1 MHFDFAYMG
10 KPVIYYQFDQQ
21 SFDEQQYAHSTYKAE
36 RDGFGPVV
44 FDEDSVEYAIEE
56 AFNRNFCMEDVYYKR
71 MRRFY
76 ELYDNHNCD
85 RVYSKICQ
93 L

>member
-1 MHFDFAYMG
+1 MG

-21 SFDEQQYAHSTYKAE
+21 LFDELQYPHSIYQAE

-44 FDEDSVEYAIEE
+44 YDEDSVENAIEE
-56 AFNRNFCMEDVYYKR
+56 AFSRNFIMEDKYYKR
-71 MRRFY
+71 MRIFY

-85 RVYSKICQ
+85 RVYNKIRQ